1 MTRRVTLDPRGVD
14 RHRRFVRYD
23 VEDDEQLSSSVLKLE
38 LHFSVP
44 LTLTPLAEHR
54 QAFRI
59 GVSS

>member
-1 MTRRVTLDPRGVD
+1 
-14 RHRRFVRYD
+14 

-44 LTLTPLAEHR
+44 LTLTALAEHR